1 MKYKV
6 RCTDNEFI
14 TYHYHSSKGYIFV
27 FIDDGCDN
35 ICSTRT
41 SILVE
46 SDTEAYTAHGCTN
59 NTGHKILSCTEQ

>member
-6 RCTDNEFI
+6 TGTDNEYI
-14 TYHYHSSKGYIFV
+14 TNHNHSSKRYIFV

-41 SILVE
+41 SIVVE